1 MYLCEDLGPLG
12 KEAKCCSG
20 KYSYRCSAT
29 HHSQKFRENSF
40 KTLDGSITHKH
51 SSQDNTLEMI
61 IHTKAERLCQM
72 LTHHRKRVL
81 QPAAPAYPHKVL
93 DPALFVSLN
102 SACEMRSFAPISANT
117 SVVFLTS
124 SSDCFL
130 LIMPHRL
137 HKDLFVNGTFSN
149 DPKKL
154 PTVLYTFARLT
165 LFCRKCF
172 IRSLLY
178 T

>member
-1 MYLCEDLGPLG
+1 MSTCLAKCLCEDLGPLG

-51 SSQDNTLEMI
+51 SSQDNT
-61 IHTKAERLCQM
+61 
-72 LTHHRKRVL
+72 
-81 QPAAPAYPHKVL
+81 PHKVL